1 MRYLIYDPDTLHC
14 FVTKY
19 LNKENI
25 EEHLEIFDL
34 HFLRRW
40 IGWNDQGEMEW
51 EDIEVDQL

>member
-1 MRYLIYDPDTLHC
+1 MRYLIY
-14 FVTKY
+14 
-19 LNKENI
+19 
-25 EEHLEIFDL
+25 DL